1 METNAEGT
9 YFQEGDH
16 LRIKR
21 TGETGRVNAAD
32 GGVVYVL
39 MDDTHETRLFSA
51 RADEDASIEL
61 VTPEAEETMLERE
74 GSRREGVLQH
84 GTIQLDNLF
93 KSYKS

>member
-21 TGETGRVNAAD
+21 TGETGRVNATD

-39 MDDTHETRLFSA
+39 MDGTNETRLFSA
-51 RADEDASIEL
+51 RTDEDASIEL

>member
-21 TGETGRVNAAD
+21 TGETGRVNATD

-39 MDDTHETRLFSA
+39 MDDTNETRLFSA
-51 RADEDASIEL
+51 RVDEDASIEL
-61 VTPEAEETMLERE
+61 VTPKAEETILEQP
-74 GSRREGVLQH
+74 GS
-84 GTIQLDNLF
+84 
-93 KSYKS
+93 

>member
-21 TGETGRVNAAD
+21 TAESGRVNATD

-39 MDDTHETRLFSA
+39 MDGTNETRLFSA

-74 GSRREGVLQH
+74 RRSF
-84 GTIQLDNLF
+84 TAWDNITGQPVQKL
-93 KSYKS
+93 